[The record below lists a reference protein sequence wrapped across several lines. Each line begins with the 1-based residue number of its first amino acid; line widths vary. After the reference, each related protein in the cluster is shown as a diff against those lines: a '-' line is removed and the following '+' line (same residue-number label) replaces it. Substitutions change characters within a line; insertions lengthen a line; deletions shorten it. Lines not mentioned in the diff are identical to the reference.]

1 MAKRNTNYDVL
12 DKILQDSQIRESA
25 GKVWVSS
32 PNHPDGGYWCDPGE
46 ANASWETLKSTDDIE
61 RYLRS

>member
-1 MAKRNTNYDVL
+1 MSNKIDYGKL
-12 DKILQDSQIRESA
+12 DKILEESQRRESA

-32 PNHPDGGYWCDPGE
+32 PNHPDGGYWADPAD
-46 ANASWETLKSTDDIE
+46 ANVSWESLKAVDEIE